1 MAPASM
7 PCDNHCCVRDDTAQV
22 TTVAVLRW
30 PEEGDQRVALRDDGL
45 PRLLIVSTG
54 SLPPQDLDLLE
65 DWVFASSSADEIEFR
80 IATLEARAT
89 QDAQSSPSIDDDGV
103 HRYGGR
109 WIALGPIEARL
120 ARELT
125 GHVGELV
132 PRPALEAV
140 AWEGKPVRT
149 NTADRQFHRLRGH
162 LAAVG
167 LVLVTVR
174 GKGYILEALLDRV
187 T

>member
-1 MAPASM
+1 M
-7 PCDNHCCVRDDTAQV
+7 
-22 TTVAVLRW
+22 AVLRW
-30 PEEGDQRVALRDDGL
+30 PEERGARAALRDDGL
-45 PRLLIVSTG
+45 PRLLVMSRGAT
-54 SLPPQDLDLLE
+54 PPSDLDLLE
-65 DWVFASSSADEIEFR
+65 DWVSAAADASEIELR
-80 IATLEARAT
+80 VATLEARAERG
-89 QDAQSSPSIDDDGV
+89 AAAAPKIDDDGV
-103 HRYGGR
+103 LRHRGR

-149 NTADRQFHRLRGH
+149 NTADRQLHRLRGH

-174 GKGYILEALLDRV
+174 GRGYILETLHDLI